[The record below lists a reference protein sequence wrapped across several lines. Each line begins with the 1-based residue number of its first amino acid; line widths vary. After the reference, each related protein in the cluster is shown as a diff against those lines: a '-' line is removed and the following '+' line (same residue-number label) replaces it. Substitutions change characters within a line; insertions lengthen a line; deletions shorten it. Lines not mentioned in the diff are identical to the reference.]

1 MIPRRYA
8 IATLSLLLLISAF
21 FVSQLPDLTFDHS
34 ITAFY
39 PTESSDRDFFEEYK
53 AEFGN
58 DNDHIL
64 ISVTPDGSLF
74 DPDFLHQVN
83 LLEEELK
90 AISGIHN
97 TYSPLSIPRP
107 ERKAFGR
114 NMALKEW
121 MSVGSPTPEKDS
133 LRLFES
139 GLGPLSFL
147 SKNRDALLILAL
159 HDENP
164 DGAASGT
171 ISEAVHSVLQGYDF
185 RELHFAGKCLNQSL
199 YVETLELESLL
210 FTSLAGLAIMLLL
223 WFTYRNPAGVLIP
236 ITIIGLTVLWTVGL
250 MVWMGE
256 SLNLISHIL
265 PVILLVIGMSD
276 VIHLRTHYLS
286 QKPTAE
292 NRVQVFLYSS
302 RTIGKATV
310 YTSLTTAIGFLTL
323 TTSTFQPVVELGMYA
338 SIGLGF
344 ALLLTYLVSGS
355 VIALSPSRPVKTN
368 IISGKSLD
376 DQLETLYQWVQGH
389 PKQILVA
396 SLVLCCMGVS
406 GSLQIKVNNYLLDE
420 LKPDHPHQQDFR
432 YFADQ
437 YGGARPVEIQITA
450 PDGDTLFTVEHLQE
464 IAEVSDFLQRNWG
477 ADIFL
482 SPDLIF
488 TTANQIY
495 GFGRKSFQRLPQ
507 TQDRIDELMIGI
519 MDSDF
524 TIQERTWL
532 TEDRLA
538 SRIQARMEDVGSH
551 QMEIFNAQFE
561 SFVQDSLPSR
571 RLAYQITGTAYLMD
585 QNSSSLAEN
594 VLIGLA
600 IALIFIGILFS
611 VLMKSWRMVMI
622 SIIVNVFPLLVMAGI
637 MGWAGIDLKIST
649 SFVFVVAFGI
659 AVDDSI
665 HFLARLRQELQ
676 LHPVETAVRNSF
688 LHSGKAILLTTIILL
703 GGFMTFCLSDFLGT
717 FYFGVLISSTLLLA
731 LLADLFLLPV
741 LILTF
746 IPTSDTI

>member
-8 IATLSLLLLISAF
+8 IAILSLLTLISAF
-21 FVSQLPDLTFDHS
+21 FAAQLPDLRFDHS
-34 ITAFY
+34 ITAFF
-39 PTESSDRDFFEEYK
+39 PKKSVDRQFFESYK
-53 AEFGN
+53 SKFGN

-64 ISVTPDGSLF
+64 ISVTSDASIF
-74 DPDFLHQVN
+74 TQDFLHQVA
-83 LLEEELK
+83 LLEEKLK
-90 AISGIHN
+90 TIPGIHA

-107 ERKAFGR
+107 ERKAFGG
-114 NMALKEW
+114 NITMKKW
-121 MSVGSPTPEKDS
+121 MSVRSPSPQKDS
-133 LRLFES
+133 IRLFES
-139 GLGPLSFL
+139 GFGPLSFV
-147 SKNRDALLILAL
+147 SGNKNSILILAL

-164 DGAASGT
+164 DSETCGA
-171 ISEAVHSVLQGYDF
+171 ISDAVHSALQEFHF

-199 YVETLELESLL
+199 YIETLEIESLL
-210 FTSLAGLAIMLLL
+210 FTSLAGLAIILLL
-223 WFTYRNPAGVLIP
+223 WGTYRNPAGVLIP
-236 ITIIGLTVLWTVGL
+236 LTIIGLTVLWTVGL

-256 SLNLISHIL
+256 SLTLISHIL

-286 QKPTAE
+286 QTPTAE
-292 NRVQVFLYSS
+292 NRVQAFLYSS

-338 SIGLGF
+338 SIGLSF
-344 ALLLTYLVSGS
+344 ALLLTYLISGCM
-355 VIALSPSRPVKTN
+355 VVLSPGRPINTRL
-368 IISGKSLD
+368 ITGAWLD
-376 DQLETLYQWVQGH
+376 LQLEKVYQWIRRH
-389 PKQILVA
+389 PKQILVV
-396 SLVLCCMGVS
+396 SLIFCVVGVS
-406 GSLQIKVNNYLLDE
+406 GSLQINVNNYLLDE
-420 LKPDHPHQQDFR
+420 LKADHPHQLDFR

-450 PDGDTLFTVEHLQE
+450 LSGDTLFTVEHLQE
-464 IAEVSDFLQRNWG
+464 IAKVSDFIQRTWG
-477 ADIFL
+477 ARIFL

-488 TTANQIY
+488 QTANQVY
-495 GFGRKSFQRLPQ
+495 GFGRKSFQRLPN
-507 TQDRIDELMIGI
+507 TQDRIDELMIGM

-524 TIQERTWL
+524 KIQERRWL
-532 TEDRLA
+532 TEDRQA
-538 SRIQARMEDVGSH
+538 SRIQARIEDIGSH
-551 QMEIFNAQFE
+551 QMELFNAEFDA
-561 SFVQDSLPSR
+561 FVQDSIPGR

-600 IALIFIGILFS
+600 IALIFIGGLFAG
-611 VLMKSWRMVMI
+611 LMKSWKMVVI
-622 SIIVNVFPLLVMAGI
+622 SLIVNVFPLLVMAGI

-665 HFLARLRQELQ
+665 HFLARLRRELQ

-688 LHSGKAILLTTIILL
+688 LHAGKAILLTTVILL
-703 GGFMTFCLSDFLGT
+703 GGFMTFCLSEFLGT

-731 LLADLFLLPV
+731 LLADLFLLPI

-746 IPTSDTI
+746 FPTSDTI